1 MLQWQGQRQ
10 KAKNLPVLHDL
21 SLARA
26 TQLTHGAL
34 EGTSVYWPNT
44 ADFHSSNIPDSL
56 GFHRGWYLS
65 K

>member
-44 ADFHSSNIPDSL
+44 ANFH
-56 GFHRGWYLS
+56 
-65 K
+65 